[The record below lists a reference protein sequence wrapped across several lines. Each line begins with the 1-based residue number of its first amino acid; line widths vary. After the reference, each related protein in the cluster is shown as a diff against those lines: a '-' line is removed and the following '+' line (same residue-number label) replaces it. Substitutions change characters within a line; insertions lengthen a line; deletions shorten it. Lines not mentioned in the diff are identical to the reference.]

1 MNGHRA
7 EIACAIRAVGVQPI
21 QNILVSFFF
30 SIDGTVF
37 PWGAFL
43 RMAWIY
49 PMDMSA
55 TAFEGFAV
63 DLLGNFDSL
72 LFSCC

>member
-1 MNGHRA
+1 MNGHCRNSL
-7 EIACAIRAVGVQPI
+7 CIRAVGVQPI
-21 QNILVSFFF
+21 QNMPFSFF

-55 TAFEGFAV
+55 AAFEGFMRL